1 MDMKIR
7 ATKTSSGST
16 AVQVIRYVKRKMVV
30 LSHIGSA
37 RNESE
42 LNELRLKAASWID
55 DHNLSHDQ
63 LLFDD
68 LPISLK
74 PKSGVICQDDA
85 KTAVYIDSLIK
96 SSYKSFGCRYQIL
109 YDVLQSVIKEFG
121 LNDLKTNQIRMFTD
135 LIIARI
141 VEPSSKFQSLICL
154 ERDFDACH
162 QYRTLSRNLKGF
174 SNLKEAVEV
183 KVINLAKKHFDF
195 DFNLVFYDLTT
206 LYFESF
212 ETDEIRRIG
221 FSKDNKSS
229 NPQVMIGLL
238 VNKDGFPISYQIFP
252 GNKFEGHTL
261 MPSILSLKKKY
272 KIKNMTLVADSAM
285 LSDDNINLL
294 EEQKLGYI
302 VAART
307 ANLKL
312 ELIDEIAKHLK
323 QQDEATIRIETKNKG
338 TLICH
343 FSKARYR
350 KEKREMEKQ
359 IEKANTYLKNP
370 SAAEIIKRCKF
381 LKNSNSKLE
390 LNQSLI
396 IKAKL
401 LLGIKGYYTN
411 KAEYLTDTQII
422 SQYKNLWQVEK
433 AFRISKTDL
442 KIRPIYHYKECTIK
456 AHLVICFAALAISK
470 YIEIKTRKSI
480 KSAITILKSAVNSV
494 IINKITGE
502 KITLESD
509 ENEKVNELLR
519 KLNCHTNLS

>member
-1 MDMKIR
+1 MKIR
-7 ATKTSSGST
+7 TTKTASGSI
-16 AVQVIRYVKRKMVV
+16 AVQVVHYVKRRMVV

-37 RNESE
+37 RDGSG
-42 LNELRLKAASWID
+42 LNELRLKAADWI
-55 DHNLSHDQ
+55 NEQ
-63 LLFDD
+63 NIQQCLLFND
-68 LPISLK
+68 LPLALK
-74 PKSGVICQDDA
+74 PKSGVNSKQDV
-85 KTAVYIDSLIK
+85 KISGYVDSVIK
-96 SSYKSFGCRYQIL
+96 KSYKSFGCRYQIL
-109 YDVLQSVIKEFG
+109 YDVLQSIIKEFG
-121 LNDLKTNQIRMFTD
+121 LNNLQTNQIGMFID

-154 ERDFDACH
+154 ERDFDVSH
-162 QYRTLSRNLKGF
+162 QYRTLSRNLKSF
-174 SNLKEAVEV
+174 SNLKELVEA
-183 KVINLAKKHFDF
+183 KVIKLAKKHFGF

-212 ETDEIRRIG
+212 KTDEIRRIG

-294 EEQKLGYI
+294 ESKKFGYI

-312 ELIDEIAKHLK
+312 ELIDQIAKQLK
-323 QQDEATIRIETKNKG
+323 QEDNATIRIETKNKG

-343 FSKARYR
+343 FSKTRYN

-359 IEKANTYLKNP
+359 IDKANAYLKNP
-370 SAAEIIKRCKF
+370 NSAEIIKRTKF
-381 LKNSNSKLE
+381 LKNSNSKFE

-411 KAEYLTDTQII
+411 KAQQLSDDQII

-433 AFRISKTDL
+433 SFRISKTDL
-442 KIRPIYHYKECTIK
+442 KIRPIYHHKECTIK
-456 AHLVICFAALAISK
+456 AHLVICFAALAVSK
-470 YIEIKTRKSI
+470 YIEIKTQKSI
-480 KSAITILKSAVNSV
+480 KSAITILKSAVNSI

-509 ENEKVNELLR
+509 ENIKVDELLK

>member
-1 MDMKIR
+1 MKIR
-7 ATKTSSGST
+7 TTKTASGSI
-16 AVQVIRYVKRKMVV
+16 AVQVVRYVKRKMVL

-37 RNESE
+37 RNESD
-42 LNELRLKAASWID
+42 LNELKLKAASWID
-55 DHNLSHDQ
+55 NQTCARQS

-68 LPISLK
+68 LPISM
-74 PKSGVICQDDA
+74 KSKSQAIRQDDVKRA
-85 KTAVYIDSLIK
+85 GYVDSLIK
-96 SSYKSFGCRYQIL
+96 SNYKSFGCRYQIL
-109 YDVLQSVIKEFG
+109 YDVVLWVIKEFA
-121 LNDLKTNQIRMFTD
+121 LNDLKANQIGMFVD

-154 ERDFDACH
+154 ERDFDICH

-174 SNLKEAVEV
+174 SNLKEDVEA
-183 KVINLAKKHFDF
+183 KVIKIAKKHFGF

-238 VNKDGFPISYQIFP
+238 VNKDGFPISYQVFP

-261 MPSILSLKKKY
+261 MPSIISLKKKY

-294 EEQKLGYI
+294 ENQKLGYI

-307 ANLKL
+307 ANLRM
-312 ELIDEIAKHLK
+312 ELIDKIAKQLK
-323 QQDEATIRIETKNKG
+323 QQDETTIRIETQNKG

-359 IEKANTYLKNP
+359 IEKANAYLKNP

-411 KAEYLTDTQII
+411 KAKYLTDSQII

-470 YIEIKTRKSI
+470 YIEIKSEKSI
-480 KSAITILKSAVNSV
+480 KSAIRTLKSAVNSV

-509 ENEKVNELLR
+509 ENEKVNELLE

>member
-1 MDMKIR
+1 MKIR
-7 ATKTSSGST
+7 TTKTSSGAT
-16 AVQVIRYVKRKMVV
+16 AIQVVKYVKRKMVI

-42 LNELRLKAASWID
+42 STELKLRAANWID
-55 DHNLSHDQ
+55 DKIRNEQQ
-63 LLFDD
+63 LLFND
-68 LPISLK
+68 LSIALK
-74 PKSGVICQDDA
+74 PKFRVISEDI
-85 KTAVYIDSLIK
+85 AVEYGNILIK
-96 SSYKSFGCRYQIL
+96 SNYKSVGCRYQIL
-109 YDVLQSVIKEFG
+109 YDVLLNLIIKEFG
-121 LNDLKTNQIRMFTD
+121 LNDLKANQVALFID

-141 VEPSSKFQSLICL
+141 VEPNSKFQSLICL
-154 ERDFDACH
+154 ARDFDVHH
-162 QYRTLSRNLKGF
+162 QYRTLSRHLKSF
-174 SNLKEAVEV
+174 SNLKEDIEAR
-183 KVINLAKKHFDF
+183 VIKLAKKHFDF

-206 LYFESF
+206 IYFESF
-212 ETDEIRRIG
+212 ATDDIRRIG

-229 NPQVMIGLL
+229 NPQIMIGLL

-261 MPSILSLKKKY
+261 VPSILDLKKKY
-272 KIKNMTLVADSAM
+272 QIKNMTLVADSAM
-285 LSDDNINLL
+285 LSDDNIEFL

-312 ELIDEIAKHLK
+312 ELINEITRQLK

-343 FSKARYR
+343 FSKSRYN

-359 IEKANTYLKNP
+359 IEKANLYLKNP
-370 SAAEIIKRCKF
+370 SSAEIIKRTKF
-381 LKNSNSKLE
+381 LKNSNSKFE
-390 LNQSLI
+390 LNQALI
-396 IKAKL
+396 IKTKL

-411 KAEYLTDTQII
+411 KAEQLTDQQII
-422 SQYKNLWQVEK
+422 EQYKNLWQVEK

-442 KIRPIYHYKECTIK
+442 KIRPIFHHKECTIK
-456 AHLVICFAALAISK
+456 AHLTICFTALAISK
-470 YIEIKTRKSI
+470 YIEIKTNKSI
-480 KSAITILKSAVNSV
+480 KSVISTLKSSINSV

-502 KITLESD
+502 RIILESD
-509 ENEKVNELLR
+509 KNEEVDELLG